1 VGCRAIVH
9 PPGMLSPARRCA
21 SAQTHLSALADVVGH
36 VHAHDSAWLDG
47 RNGYRRW
54 FESSARAL
62 RDARVAS
69 VTQGAPLYS
78 TRHARESS
86 EPGWVR

>member
-1 VGCRAIVH
+1 
-9 PPGMLSPARRCA
+9 
-21 SAQTHLSALADVVGH
+21 
-36 VHAHDSAWLDG
+36 
-47 RNGYRRW
+47 
-54 FESSARAL
+54 L